1 MRHTLIAALII
12 ALSITGCGGSSSE
25 VPVVIEI
32 GAAMPLTGKY
42 AAGGA
47 EIQRGYTLAVEKINA
62 DGGVF
67 VKAYNR
73 KLPLNLNIL
82 DDGSDPG
89 KTVSHLETHFS
100 DTEVVAY
107 LGGFGSDLHA
117 AAAAIAEKNQVPYI
131 GVAFALWG
139 IHQQGYKYLFSP
151 FFKSPDLGKHVYEFL
166 NEALPEDRRPT
177 RVGIFQEQTDW
188 GIEMGELWRDNAPEY
203 GYEVVQ
209 YEVYTPFTKDF
220 TDLILK
226 AQEAD
231 VEILLALPTPPDG
244 ITIFKQLGELGF
256 SPKFSLFVRAPDV
269 PTWIE
274 SLGSIGDFV
283 TSAPGWHHTLAFPG
297 VDELNAAHQTLKGR
311 PADPLVGPAYAA
323 VQILAQA
330 IEKAGSLNRS
340 AIRDAIAAT
349 DLDTVIGL
357 VTFRQDGTGI
367 VNSPILQYQ
376 DGQVELVWPVEY
388 ATADL
393 VYPAPPFDVR

>member
-82 DDGSDPG
+82 DDSSDPG

-166 NEALPEDRRPT
+166 NEVLDGRT
-177 RVGIFQEQTDW
+177 RYVTLGTVPPKVFE
-188 GIEMGELWRDNAPEY
+188 GGELVETTESFEY
-203 GYEVVQ
+203 
-209 YEVYTPFTKDF
+209 
-220 TDLILK
+220 
-226 AQEAD
+226 
-231 VEILLALPTPPDG
+231 
-244 ITIFKQLGELGF
+244 
-256 SPKFSLFVRAPDV
+256 
-269 PTWIE
+269 
-274 SLGSIGDFV
+274 
-283 TSAPGWHHTLAFPG
+283 
-297 VDELNAAHQTLKGR
+297 DEK
-311 PADPLVGPAYAA
+311 
-323 VQILAQA
+323 
-330 IEKAGSLNRS
+330 
-340 AIRDAIAAT
+340 
-349 DLDTVIGL
+349 
-357 VTFRQDGTGI
+357 
-367 VNSPILQYQ
+367 
-376 DGQVELVWPVEY
+376 
-388 ATADL
+388 
-393 VYPAPPFDVR
+393 